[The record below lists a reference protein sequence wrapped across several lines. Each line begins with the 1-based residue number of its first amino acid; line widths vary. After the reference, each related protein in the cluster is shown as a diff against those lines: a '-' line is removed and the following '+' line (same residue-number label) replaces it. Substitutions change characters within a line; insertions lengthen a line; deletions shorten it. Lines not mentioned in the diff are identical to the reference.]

1 MFTTNTETQYI
12 ERGEQYMVNT
22 IVTNEVEK
30 KKEEAAEL
38 LKLMERVPQN
48 KKERVLGIIEGV
60 AMSAELEAQG
70 A

>member
-1 MFTTNTETQYI
+1 MGKIF
-12 ERGEQYMVNT
+12 
-22 IVTNEVEK
+22 TNEVEK

-38 LKLMERVPQN
+38 LELMERVPQN

-60 AMSAELEAQG
+60 AMSAELEKRG

>member
-1 MFTTNTETQYI
+1 MFTTNTKPQHI
-12 ERGEQYMVNT
+12 ERGEQDMVNT

-60 AMSAELEAQG
+60 AMSAELEVQG